1 MSRINIQGTIENIR
15 SKSNIYTPIVEAIV
29 NSIQSIV
36 DKGIEN
42 GKIEIILHRENTF
55 EFENSKANINTIEIR
70 DNGVG
75 FTQENR
81 DSFDT
86 FYSELKKDAG
96 GKGFG
101 RFMFVKY
108 FENVSIDS
116 VFKNGEGKLKSRKFR
131 FGKPVSYTHL
141 RAHETD
147 SYLVCR
153 LL

>member
-36 DKGIEN
+36 DKSIDN
-42 GKIEIILHRENTF
+42 GKIEIILHRENIL
-55 EFENSKANINTIEIR
+55 EFDNSKPYINAIEIR

-86 FYSELKKDAG
+86 FYSELKKDIG

-108 FENVSIDS
+108 FDS
-116 VFKNGEGKLKSRKFR
+116 VRIESVLNQTK
-131 FGKPVSYTHL
+131 T
-141 RAHETD
+141 A
-147 SYLVCR
+147 
-153 LL
+153 